1 MDIRLKKKF
10 KVYLKSYLKGI
21 YLIDILLMAL
31 ITGMLFSSVLEYKD
45 FIKQNN
51 NISFIKSIFNE
62 EEYETK
68 KLYEDSKGFSQIIYE
83 TTDGLYDLLTG
94 SNEIK
99 EKIGQLMKY
108 FNNDVEDYTSQFK
121 LKDNV
126 YFIIRNKHTKELY
139 TNDPLLDSSIKYI
152 KENQIDDLLNNRFKK
167 QGVVSIKFDNEKEYN
182 YLVSKG
188 LVNYLDDT
196 IKNFEEVYYT
206 STDTYKQELINI
218 RKEVISL
225 SILLLVYLFL
235 IIKTVLI
242 IARRGNKEEKIK
254 SNILNN
260 IVFVIKNGFK
270 YKETSKTL
278 LLSLGIIIIILITYL
293 YFLATG
299 GYENNIFVRF
309 FQTYPFKGTIL
320 IITGL
325 ILMVIFTVKKT
336 LDIAIIN
343 EGLKK
348 LNEGNLDE
356 DIPVFGSITIKE
368 LINNINLIKEG
379 YKNSLYERVKDEKLK
394 TELISNV
401 SHDLKTPLTSI
412 INYVNILKNKD
423 ITEDERKDYLA
434 ILDSKSL
441 KLKSL
446 IDDLFEMSKI
456 NSGKITLNKD
466 KIDILSLIHQGI
478 GEYSFLYEYK
488 NITFKVISNEE
499 DIFMEL
505 DGKLISR
512 ALENIIINAL
522 KYSLDNTR
530 VYIEIEK
537 HDERVEIIVKNIAN
551 YEMDFDEEEIFE
563 RFARADK
570 SRNSSVEGSGLGL
583 AITKSI
589 VELHDGKTKIE
600 REGDMFKIYIILP
613 LNNKNC

>member
-10 KVYLKSYLKGI
+10 KANLKGYLKGI
-21 YLIDILLMAL
+21 YLIDILLMVL
-31 ITGMLFSSVLEYKD
+31 ITGMLFSSVFEYKD
-45 FIKQNN
+45 FLKQNN
-51 NISFIKSIFNE
+51 NISLIKSVFNE
-62 EEYETK
+62 KEYETK

-108 FNNDVEDYTSQFK
+108 FNNDVEEYTSDFK

-139 TNDPLLDSSIKYI
+139 TNDPFLDSSIKYI

-206 STDTYKQELINI
+206 STDTYKQELMNI
-218 RKEVISL
+218 RKEIISL
-225 SILLLVYLFL
+225 SLLLLVYVFL

-254 SNILNN
+254 SDILNS
-260 IVFVIKNGFK
+260 IMFVIRNGFK

-278 LLSLGIIIIILITYL
+278 LLSLGIIIVILITYL

-299 GYENNIFVRF
+299 GYENNMFVRF

-325 ILMVIFTVKKT
+325 VLTVIFNVKKT

-343 EGLKK
+343 EGLEK

-356 DIPVFGSITIKE
+356 DIPAFGSITIRE

-412 INYVNILKNKD
+412 INYVNILKNND
-423 ITEDERKDYLA
+423 ITDDERKDYLA

-456 NSGKITLNKD
+456 NSGKIILNKD
-466 KIDILSLIHQGI
+466 KLDILSLIHQGI

-488 NITFKVISNEE
+488 NINFKVISNE
-499 DIFMEL
+499 DDMFMEL

-537 HDERVEIIVKNIAN
+537 YDERVEIIVKNIAN

-589 VELHDGKTKIE
+589 VELHGGKTKIE

-613 LNNKNC
+613 LNNKDC

>member
-45 FIKQNN
+45 FMKQNN

-537 HDERVEIIVKNIAN
+537 HDERIEIIVKNIAN

>member
-45 FIKQNN
+45 FMKQNN

-356 DIPVFGSITIKE
+356 DIPVLGSITIKE

-441 KLKSL
+441 KLKSS
-446 IDDLFEMSKI
+446 INDFNFNDFES
-456 NSGKITLNKD
+456 S
-466 KIDILSLIHQGI
+466 
-478 GEYSFLYEYK
+478 
-488 NITFKVISNEE
+488 
-499 DIFMEL
+499 
-505 DGKLISR
+505 
-512 ALENIIINAL
+512 
-522 KYSLDNTR
+522 
-530 VYIEIEK
+530 
-537 HDERVEIIVKNIAN
+537 IA
-551 YEMDFDEEEIFE
+551 
-563 RFARADK
+563 K
-570 SRNSSVEGSGLGL
+570 
-583 AITKSI
+583 
-589 VELHDGKTKIE
+589 
-600 REGDMFKIYIILP
+600 
-613 LNNKNC
+613 

>member
-1 MDIRLKKKF
+1 
-10 KVYLKSYLKGI
+10 
-21 YLIDILLMAL
+21 
-31 ITGMLFSSVLEYKD
+31 
-45 FIKQNN
+45 
-51 NISFIKSIFNE
+51 
-62 EEYETK
+62 
-68 KLYEDSKGFSQIIYE
+68 
-83 TTDGLYDLLTG
+83 
-94 SNEIK
+94 
-99 EKIGQLMKY
+99 
-108 FNNDVEDYTSQFK
+108 
-121 LKDNV
+121 
-126 YFIIRNKHTKELY
+126 
-139 TNDPLLDSSIKYI
+139 
-152 KENQIDDLLNNRFKK
+152 
-167 QGVVSIKFDNEKEYN
+167 
-182 YLVSKG
+182 
-188 LVNYLDDT
+188 
-196 IKNFEEVYYT
+196 
-206 STDTYKQELINI
+206 
-218 RKEVISL
+218 
-225 SILLLVYLFL
+225 
-235 IIKTVLI
+235 
-242 IARRGNKEEKIK
+242 
-254 SNILNN
+254 
-260 IVFVIKNGFK
+260 
-270 YKETSKTL
+270 
-278 LLSLGIIIIILITYL
+278 
-293 YFLATG
+293 
-299 GYENNIFVRF
+299 
-309 FQTYPFKGTIL
+309 
-320 IITGL
+320 
-325 ILMVIFTVKKT
+325 MVIFTVKKT

-356 DIPVFGSITIKE
+356 DIPVLGSITIKE

-613 LNNKNC
+613 LNNKSC

>member
-21 YLIDILLMAL
+21 YLIDILLVAL

-45 FIKQNN
+45 FMKQNN

-235 IIKTVLI
+235 IIKTVLV

>member
-45 FIKQNN
+45 FMKQNN

-356 DIPVFGSITIKE
+356 DIPVLGSITIKE

-441 KLKSL
+441 KLKSS
-446 IDDLFEMSKI
+446 INDLFEMSKI

-613 LNNKNC
+613 LNNKSC

>member
-1 MDIRLKKKF
+1 MDIRLKKKIRG
-10 KVYLKSYLKGI
+10 YLTGI
-21 YLIDILLMAL
+21 YLIDIILIIL
-31 ITGMLFSSVLEYKD
+31 ITSILFSSILEYKS

-51 NISFIKSIFNE
+51 GLNLIKCVFDE
-62 EEYETK
+62 GEYETK
-68 KLYEDSKGFSQIIYE
+68 RLYEDSKAFSKVIYE
-83 TTDGLYDLLTG
+83 STDGLYNLLTG

-108 FNNDVEDYTSQFK
+108 FNSDVEEYNNNLK
-121 LKDNV
+121 LKENI
-126 YFIIRNKHTKELY
+126 YFIIRNKYTKELY
-139 TNDPLLDSSIKYI
+139 TNDPFLDSSIKYI
-152 KENQIDDLLNNRFKK
+152 KENQIEDLLNTRFKK
-167 QGVVSIKFDNEKEYN
+167 QGVISIRFDNEKEYN

-206 STDTYKQELINI
+206 SADTYKPEIISI
-218 RKEVISL
+218 RKQIISL
-225 SILLLVYLFL
+225 VIIAVIYVFL
-235 IIKTVLI
+235 IIKTITI
-242 IARRGNKEEKIK
+242 IAKKTNKEEKIK
-254 SNILNN
+254 SKIINN
-260 IVFVIKNGFK
+260 IVYVLKNGFK
-270 YKETSKTL
+270 HKETSKTL
-278 LLSLGIIIIILITYL
+278 LSSLAIIIIILIIYL
-293 YFLATG
+293 YFLAIG

-325 ILMVIFTVKKT
+325 ILIVIFTVKKT

-343 EGLKK
+343 KGLKK

-356 DIPVFGSITIKE
+356 DIPVFGSLTIKE
-368 LINNINLIKEG
+368 LITNINLIKES

-412 INYVNILKNKD
+412 INYVNILKNED
-423 ITEDERKDYLA
+423 ITKEERADYLS

-456 NSGKITLNKD
+456 NSGKIIINKD
-466 KIDILSLIHQGI
+466 KLEILSLIHQGI

-488 NITFKVISNEE
+488 NINFKVTSNEE
-499 DIFMEL
+499 EIFLEL

-512 ALENIIINAL
+512 AIENIIINAL
-522 KYSLDNTR
+522 KYSLNDTR
-530 VYIEIEK
+530 VYIEVEK
-537 HDERVEIIVKNIAN
+537 NDENVQIVVKNIAN

-589 VELHDGKTKIE
+589 VELHNGKTKIE

-613 LNNKNC
+613 FK

>member
-45 FIKQNN
+45 FMKQNN

-260 IVFVIKNGFK
+260 IVLVIKNGFK